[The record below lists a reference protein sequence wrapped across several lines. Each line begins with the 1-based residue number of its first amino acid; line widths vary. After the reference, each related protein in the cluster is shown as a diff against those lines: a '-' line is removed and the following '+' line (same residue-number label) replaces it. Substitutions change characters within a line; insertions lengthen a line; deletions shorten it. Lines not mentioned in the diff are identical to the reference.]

1 MTSDKRN
8 IDSGDVSKS
17 NPGPIRAGG
26 TGSHRRENQ
35 LAEEDRQRRDAA
47 AELCEDD
54 PGEPMTDAQAEQLRL
69 LCEEV
74 GEVFDPSLSRD
85 AAEHQIRR
93 LQRAGGY
100 KP

>member
-1 MTSDKRN
+1 MSSDKRN

-17 NPGPIRAGG
+17 NPGPIRAVGS
-26 TGSHRRENQ
+26 GSHRRENE
-35 LAEEDRQRRDAA
+35 LAEQDRQRRDAA

-54 PGEPMTDAQAEQLRL
+54 QGQPMTDAQAEQLRL

-74 GEVFDPSLSRD
+74 GEDFDPSLSRD
-85 AAEHQIRR
+85 AAERQIRR
-93 LQRAGGY
+93 LQHKVGQ